1 LDPFTLPAEE
11 RLRLG
16 ETEAVRR
23 RFDVRNRRA
32 LSPVLLFVGFLF
44 FADLMSS
51 LDKGGAG
58 AVPAAL
64 GLALCLGWLFL
75 LRHLPPAARRFR
87 VAWLDARAP
96 WVIAHFGA
104 ILRGGFLLLY
114 LLAGLWAWAI
124 DQNAAFVFLFTF
136 LLFAFRLPP
145 AELLALHGVVV
156 LGVVPFAWRAE
167 ADVLAPMLIGLVLA
181 TGAIATIGVYRARA
195 FRRQFLAEWERR
207 VAEERERTR
216 VRQELALA
224 REVQLSMLPEAVPS
238 LPWLDVAAACLPAA
252 EVGGDYYDFFPA
264 ADGESLAVVVADVA
278 GHGLASGLVLATV
291 RSGLSLL
298 MDVPEAPQVALPRLD
313 RLVRGSRRRMLVT
326 LALLRFDRRQG
337 RVTVTTAGHPPILVR
352 RAGGA
357 VEELCT
363 PAPPLGTHLAHAP
376 RPVVVPFAPGDAF
389 LLFTD
394 GLTEAEDASG
404 TPYGQERLAA
414 LLAEHRD
421 GGSAAELCA
430 DVLAD
435 LYRHRGEAPQEDDL
449 TLVALVAR

>member
-1 LDPFTLPAEE
+1 MDPYTLPAEE

-16 ETEAVRR
+16 ETEAIRR

-32 LSPVLLFVGFLF
+32 LSPVLGFLGFLF
-44 FADLMSS
+44 FADLMQSIE
-51 LDKGGAG
+51 KGAG

-75 LRHLPPAARRFR
+75 LRHLPPGAKRLR
-87 VAWLDARAP
+87 VAWLTARAP
-96 WVIAHFGA
+96 WVVAHFGA
-104 ILRGGFLLLY
+104 ILRAGYLLLY
-114 LLAGLWAWAI
+114 LLAGLWAWATG
-124 DQNAAFVFLFTF
+124 QNAAFVFLFTF
-136 LLFAFRLPP
+136 VLFAFRLPP
-145 AELLALHGVVV
+145 AELLSLHGVVL
-156 LGVVPFAWRAE
+156 LGVVPFLWRAE
-167 ADVLAPMLIGLVLA
+167 GETLLPLLIGLALA
-181 TGAIATIGVYRARA
+181 TGATATIGVFRARA
-195 FRRQFLAEWERR
+195 FRRQFLIDWRR
-207 VAEERERTR
+207 RAAEERERAR
-216 VRQELALA
+216 VREELALA
-224 REVQLSMLPEAVPS
+224 REVQLSMLPEAVPT

-264 ADGESLAVVVADVA
+264 ADGESLAVAVADVA

-326 LALLRFDRRQG
+326 LALVRFDRLQG
-337 RVTVTTAGHPPILVR
+337 RVAVTTAGHPPILVR

-363 PAPPLGTHLAHAP
+363 PSPPLGTHLGHAP
-376 RPVVVPFAPGDAF
+376 RPVIVPFAPGDAF

-404 TPYGQERLAA
+404 ELYGQERLMA

>member
-1 LDPFTLPAEE
+1 MDPFTLPAEE

-16 ETEAVRR
+16 ESDAIRR

-32 LSPVLLFVGFLF
+32 LSPVLAFLSLLF
-44 FADLMSS
+44 FGNLMKSM
-51 LDKGGAG
+51 DKAGVGAL
-58 AVPAAL
+58 PAAL

-75 LRHLPPAARRFR
+75 VRHLPPGPKRLR
-87 VAWLDARAP
+87 VAWLAARGP
-96 WVIAHFGA
+96 WLAAHFGA
-104 ILRGGFLLLY
+104 ILRAGLLL
-114 LLAGLWAWAI
+114 LFVLAGLWAWAA

-145 AELLALHGVVV
+145 AELLALHGVVL

-167 ADVLAPMLIGLVLA
+167 ANMLLPLLLGAAVVSGA
-181 TGAIATIGVYRARA
+181 TAAIGVYRARV
-195 FRRQFLAEWERR
+195 FRRQFLAEWRRR
-207 VAEERERTR
+207 VAEERERWR
-216 VRQELALA
+216 VREELALA
-224 REVQLSMLPEAVPS
+224 REVQLSMLPEAVPT
-238 LPWLDVAAACLPAA
+238 LPWLDIAAACLPAA

-264 ADGESLAVVVADVA
+264 PDGESLAVAVADVA

-298 MDVPEAPQVALPRLD
+298 MDMPEAPQVALPRLD

-352 RAGGA
+352 RAGGR

-363 PAPPLGTHLAHAP
+363 PSPPLGTHLAHSP

-404 TPYGQERLAA
+404 VPYGEERLMA
-414 LLAEHRD
+414 LLAEHPD
-421 GGSAAELCA
+421 GSSAAELCA